1 METRPQSI
9 VNFERF
15 YLGAAAVGVVN
26 SIISWSANRAALDA
40 IPDAAAIG
48 GTTLIFTMLF
58 GLAITAALWYFIARK
73 GSSIAK
79 WIAVV
84 FFAFGLIGLLMTL
97 VGGKFPS
104 GIGGILSAVAIIL
117 QLVSITYL
125 FRPDTRPWFGEPSLS

>member
-15 YLGAAAVGVVN
+15 YLGAAAVGIVN
-26 SIISWSANRAALDA
+26 SIISWSDSRAALDA
-40 IPDAAAIG
+40 IPNAGALGG
-48 GTTLIFTMLF
+48 GTLILSMLF

-84 FFAFGLIGLLMTL
+84 FFAFGLIGLLMMLT
-97 VGGKFPS
+97 GGKFPS
-104 GIGGILSAVAIIL
+104 GIPGILSAVGIVL
-117 QLVSITYL
+117 HLVAITYL